1 MAAQEDR
8 RIQRTRQLL
17 RESLLA
23 LVKEKGFETLSVQEI
38 ADRANVGRTTF
49 YAHFSDKEEL
59 LLYGFGELRAL
70 LRQRQREA
78 RARQGGR
85 SERLFGFSR
94 ELFEHVNDH
103 RDVFQAMV
111 GKRSGAAVQHHIQSL
126 VIELVREEVKFVLPP
141 SRARATQR
149 EPLVRFIAG
158 ALFGLLG
165 WWLDEKPHLSPKD
178 MDRTF
183 NQLAIPAMNAA
194 APAP

>member
-1 MAAQEDR
+1 MAAPEDR

-17 RESLLA
+17 RGSLLA
-23 LVKEKGFETLSVQEI
+23 LIKEKGFEALSVQEI

-59 LLYGFGELRAL
+59 LLHGFDDLRAV

-78 RARQGGR
+78 RARPGGQ

-111 GKRSGAAVQHHIQSL
+111 GKRSGAAVQHRIQSL
-126 VIELVREEVKFVLPP
+126 VIELVREDVKLALPP
-141 SRARATQR
+141 SRVRATQR

-158 ALFGLLG
+158 ALFGLLA
-165 WWLDEKPHLSPKD
+165 WWLDEQPNLSAEAI
-178 MDRTF
+178 DRSF
-183 NQLAIPAMNAA
+183 RQLALPVVAA
-194 APAP
+194 APGA

>member
-1 MAAQEDR
+1 M
-8 RIQRTRQLL
+8 
-17 RESLLA
+17 
-23 LVKEKGFETLSVQEI
+23 
-38 ADRANVGRTTF
+38 
-49 YAHFSDKEEL
+49 
-59 LLYGFGELRAL
+59 LYDFDELRVL

-78 RARQGGR
+78 RARQDRR

-111 GKRSGAAVQHHIQSL
+111 GKRSGTAVQHHIQGL
-126 VIELVREEVKFVLPP
+126 VVELVREEVKLVLPP

-149 EPLVRFIAG
+149 EPLVPFIAG

-165 WWLDEKPHLSPKD
+165 WRLDEKTHLSRKD

-183 NQLAIPAMNAA
+183 SQLAIPATNAA
-194 APAP
+194 APTP